1 MDVHNRNLTLPNVLT
16 VMRLLITPGF
26 ILAFLNGRL
35 VEAWWLFTA
44 AGVTD
49 ALDGFLARVL
59 DQRSRLGAV
68 LDPLA
73 DKVLVVTAFLL
84 LGHQGWLPQ
93 WLVVTVIS
101 RDVLIVGGMALL
113 NMWGVD
119 VLEQVAPTMLSKC
132 NTTAQ
137 LGLVFLSLAQRTF
150 EFGWPGTERALVA
163 AVGALTVTTGMHYIV
178 VGLSLFPASEKDHGQ
193 DSDKNPGRDRSG
205 PGDGQ

>member
-1 MDVHNRNLTLPNVLT
+1 MVVHNRNLTLPNVLT
-16 VMRLLITPGF
+16 VLRLLITPGF
-26 ILAFLNGRL
+26 ILAFLNERL

-84 LGHQGWLPQ
+84 LGHEDWLPQ

-101 RDVLIVGGMALL
+101 RDVFIVGGMALL
-113 NMWGVD
+113 TMWGVN
-119 VLEQVAPTMLSKC
+119 VLEHVAPSLLSKC

-137 LGLVFLSLAQRTF
+137 LALVFLVLAQRTF
-150 EFGWPGTERALVA
+150 GFGWPSVELALVA
-163 AVGALTVTTGMHYIV
+163 GVGALTVTTGMHYIV
-178 VGLSLFPASEKDHGQ
+178 VGLALFPAPEKDQ
-193 DSDKNPGRDRSG
+193 DSGKDTDE
-205 PGDGQ
+205 D

>member
-1 MDVHNRNLTLPNVLT
+1 MDARGRNLTLPNVLT
-16 VMRLLITPGF
+16 VLRLLITPGF
-26 ILAFLNGRL
+26 ILAFIKGRMP
-35 VEAWWLFTA
+35 EAWWLFTA

-59 DQRSRLGAV
+59 NQRSHLGAV

-84 LGHQGWLPQ
+84 LGHAGWLPQ

-113 NMWGVD
+113 TMWGVD
-119 VLEQVAPTMLSKC
+119 VLEHVAPTLLSKC

-137 LGLVFLSLAQRTF
+137 LGLVFLCLTQRTF
-150 EFGWPGTERALVA
+150 GLEWPGLEQALVA

-178 VGLSLFPASEKDHGQ
+178 VGMSLFPAPDKD
-193 DSDKNPGRDRSG
+193 K
-205 PGDGQ
+205 